1 MRFLPTILF
10 ILISLGYAQQVD
22 AQSKAIPHL
31 TPEMISK
38 EGILTLP
45 FKEVW
50 KYHPNDDLR
59 WADPNFDDAHWHT
72 VYPDGLRAN
81 DMPDSIWQGYG
92 WWRLAFT
99 ADTALYKHI
108 SRLYFRGWGA
118 AEVYLDGVKTHTYGN
133 FSTEPALE
141 KSNIPRYAID
151 KPIKMPSQAVHV
163 LAIRFSNHQA
173 KKNQAI
179 LKHNATPLGFSIGFA
194 NEKKGTDS
202 ERNYAYAIASLS
214 VVTAI
219 LLLLLLLHLILYF
232 KFPKDTSNLFISLV
246 ITFFL
251 ISSMTNYVHLFI
263 EFNGFLFSIFR
274 GFINSTAFGLGLVLL
289 PYTLALIF
297 RLTQYTWSKHL
308 MWIAVARAIFYFFPI
323 LPIIVYDAVFIVI
336 ILLSIGFMMYH
347 AIRSKQQGVHYIT
360 AGAIGTTVFLLI
372 DRLYATNIINLS
384 TPNFYIVFVFV
395 FLCFPI
401 GLSVYITA
409 RYGTL
414 FFSMEQEVSL
424 RTFELNQSL
433 DNLKAAQTSLSARNA
448 ENELLLKEIHHRV
461 KNNLEVVSSLLALQS
476 AQIDD
481 PSVQDAMQASQ
492 NRVNSMGILH
502 QKLYQGEHLAFIE
515 MKNYFINL
523 SENILDSYNATDRVT
538 IDCTMNE
545 INLDIDTAV
554 PIGLIVNELLT
565 NSLKYAF
572 TKGQMGTVKLSLE
585 DKGQNILQLKIA
597 DNGIGKSLIHKPQGT
612 GFGTQLV
619 DLLTK
624 QLDGTIHQEINNGT
638 IISIDFKRAKAA

>member
-1 MRFLPTILF
+1 M
-10 ILISLGYAQQVD
+10 
-22 AQSKAIPHL
+22 PHL
-31 TPEMISK
+31 NQERISK
-38 EGILTLP
+38 EGIVTLP
-45 FKEVW
+45 FKEAW
-50 KYHPNDDLR
+50 KYQPKDDIR
-59 WADPNFDDAHWHT
+59 WADPHFDDTKWHNI
-72 VYPDGLRAN
+72 YPDGLRATA
-81 DMPDSIWQGYG
+81 MPDSLWQGYG
-92 WWRLAFT
+92 WWRLTFT
-99 ADTALYKHI
+99 ADTALYEQI
-108 SRLYFRGWGA
+108 TRLYFRGWGA
-118 AEVYLDGVKTHTYGN
+118 AEVYLDGVKTHNYGN
-133 FSTEPALE
+133 FSTMASLE
-141 KSNIPRYAID
+141 RSHISRYVID
-151 KPIKMPSQAVHV
+151 KPISIYPRKVHV

-179 LKHNATPLGFSIGFA
+179 LKHNAMPLGFTIGFA
-194 NEKKGTDS
+194 NEKKGADS
-202 ERNYAYAIASLS
+202 ERNYAYAMISLS

-219 LLLLLLLHLILYF
+219 LLLLLLLHLLLFF
-232 KFPKDTSNLFISLV
+232 KFPKDNSNLAISLV

-251 ISSMTNYVHLFI
+251 ISAITNYIHIFI
-263 EFNGFLFSIFR
+263 NYNGFLYAIFR
-274 GFINSTAFGLGLVLL
+274 GIVNPYAFGLGMVLL

-297 RLTQYTWSKHL
+297 RLEAYNWSKHL
-308 MWIAVARAIFYFFPI
+308 AWIALGRVPFLFFPV
-323 LPIIVYDAVFIVI
+323 LPIIVYDALFILI
-336 ILLSIGFMMYH
+336 ILLFIGFMMYK
-347 AIRSKQQGVHYIT
+347 AIKSKHQGVHYIT

-372 DRLYATNIINLS
+372 DRLYATNVIPLTIE
-384 TPNFYIVFVFV
+384 NFYIVFIFV

-414 FFSMEQEVSL
+414 FFAMEQEVSL

-433 DNLKAAQTSLSARNA
+433 DHLKAAQASLSTKNA

-481 PSVQDAMQASQ
+481 PSVQYAMQASQ
-492 NRVNSMGILH
+492 NRVASMGILH

-572 TKGQMGTVKLSLE
+572 TKGQMGTVQLSLE
-585 DKGQNILQLKIA
+585 EKGQNILQLKIA
-597 DNGIGKSLIHKPQGT
+597 DNGIGKSLINEPQGT

-638 IISIDFKRAKAA
+638 IISIQFKRANAA